1 MLRERA
7 LGRTNPERFFLS
19 TLRFLFFF
27 FFFTMTKRR
36 DQRERKRGPE
46 SGNNKK

>member
-19 TLRFLFFF
+19 TLGSFFF